1 MFIGILLILVLIFL
15 RSKDDLQKFQQ
26 NSYRIKR
33 YSKWLMS
40 KHNSF
45 LRPHEWL
52 YVLGAILLLYTNAF
66 YFKILGL
73 LLILLDY
80 YFFWLIKTA
89 TKTKLKLNM
98 TARVKRMMFTNG
110 LLLSLLF
117 AIWFYASDSAKT
129 LVSTLIAVLYLGS
142 FLLTMISNL
151 INMPIETQINNYFFA
166 DAQKIMAKNPNLTVI
181 GITGSYGKTSTKN
194 VLYQM
199 LSKDFNVL
207 MTPESFNTKMGLT
220 RTIRTYLKPT
230 HQILIAEM
238 GAKEIGDIKELCDFV
253 HPKMGII
260 TSIGPQHL
268 ETFKTLENVI
278 ATKGEL
284 FECLLPNGTA
294 FVNVDD
300 ENILKL
306 PKREDLKYVHF
317 STNTDYKALIPLP
330 DYAIEDVHLSGK
342 GSSFTLVHIPSKKK
356 VRLNTKLLGRH
367 NLANIV
373 SGVAVAL
380 ELGVSMERLNTLIVD
395 INPIEHRLSYRRVND
410 TYTLLDDAFN
420 ANPIGSKMALEV
432 LDRFE
437 GNSKIII
444 TPGMVELGSASFT
457 LNKQLGEQISR
468 VCDFTILVGKK
479 QTEPIQEGLKENHY
493 PSSKLYI
500 ASDLSDAFRKRDEII
515 AKDDVVLIEND
526 LPDTFNEI

>member
-1 MFIGILLILVLIFL
+1 MFIGILLIIILIYL
-15 RSKDDLQKFQQ
+15 RSIDDLQKFQQ

-33 YSKWLMS
+33 YSKWLHS
-40 KHNSF
+40 KNNAF
-45 LRPHEWL
+45 FKPHEWL
-52 YVLGAILLLYTNAF
+52 FVIGAFLIIYPDAFLIKLLGS
-66 YFKILGL
+66 

-89 TKTKLKLNM
+89 TKTKLKLNI
-98 TARVKRMMFTNG
+98 TSRVKRLMFTNG
-110 LLLSLLF
+110 LVLALLF
-117 AIWFYASDSAKT
+117 FAWLQSSNTINLILA
-129 LVSTLIAVLYLGS
+129 VLIAFLYLGS
-142 FLLTMISNL
+142 FLITMLSNI
-151 INMPIETQINNYFFA
+151 INMPIEAQINQYYYK

-238 GAKEIGDIKELCDFV
+238 GAKEVGDIKELCDFV
-253 HPKMGII
+253 HPTMGII

-278 ATKGEL
+278 STKGEL
-284 FECLLPNGTA
+284 FKCLPPGGTA
-294 FVNVDD
+294 FINLDD

-306 PKREDLKYVHF
+306 PKRGDLNYIHFTANSTFDHLKVSADYV
-317 STNTDYKALIPLP
+317 
-330 DYAIEDVHLSGK
+330 IEDIHLSGK
-342 GSSFTLVHIPSKKK
+342 GSSFTLAHTPSKKK

-367 NLANIV
+367 NLSNII

-380 ELGVSMERLNTLIVD
+380 ELGVPMDRLNTLILD
-395 INPIEHRLSYRRVND
+395 IKPVEHRLSYRRVND

-420 ANPIGSKMALEV
+420 SNPIGSKMALEV

-437 GNSKIII
+437 GQSKIII
-444 TPGMVELGSASFT
+444 TPGMIELGSESYH
-457 LNKQLGEQISR
+457 LNKQFGEHISR
-468 VCDFTILVGKK
+468 VCDFVILVGRK
-479 QTEPIQEGLKENHY
+479 QTEPIQDGLSACNY
-493 PSSKLYI
+493 P
-500 ASDLSDAFRKRDEII
+500 ASQIYVASNLSDALRKLDEII
-515 AKDDVVLIEND
+515 SKDDVVLIEND

>member
-1 MFIGILLILVLIFL
+1 MFIGILLILTIIFL

-33 YSKWLMS
+33 YSKWLLS
-40 KHNSF
+40 KNNSF
-45 LRPHEWL
+45 FKPHEWL
-52 YVLGAILLLYTNAF
+52 YVLGAILFIFTDAL

-73 LLILLDY
+73 FLILLDY
-80 YFFWLIKTA
+80 YFFWLIKSA
-89 TKTKLKLNM
+89 TKSKLKLNV
-98 TARVKRMMFTNG
+98 TPRVKRIRFTNG
-110 LLLSLLF
+110 LILMLLF
-117 AIWFYASDSAKT
+117 AGWFYASDFAKI
-129 LVSTLIAVLYLGS
+129 LIEAFIAGLYLGS
-142 FLLTMISNL
+142 FLLTMVSNL
-151 INMPIETQINNYFFA
+151 INMPLEIQINNYYYT
-166 DAQKIMAKNPNLTVI
+166 DAQKILAKNPNLTVI

-194 VLYQM
+194 VLYQI

-278 ATKGEL
+278 STKGEL
-284 FECLLPNGTA
+284 FKYLLPNGTA
-294 FVNVDD
+294 FLNVDD

-306 PKREDLKYVHF
+306 PLREDLKYVHF
-317 STNTDYKALIPLP
+317 STNTNYKALMPLP

-380 ELGVSMERLNTLIVD
+380 ELGVSMERLNTLIID
-395 INPIEHRLSYRRVND
+395 IKPIEHRLSYRRIND

-420 ANPIGSKMALEV
+420 SNPVGSKMALEV

-444 TPGMVELGSASFT
+444 TPGMVELGSASFS
-457 LNKQLGEQISR
+457 LNKKLGEQISK
-468 VCDFTILVGKK
+468 VCNFAILVGKK
-479 QTEPIQEGLKENHY
+479 QTKPIQEGLIENQY

-500 ASDLSDAFRKRDEII
+500 ASDLSDALRKLDEIVS
-515 AKDDVVLIEND
+515 KDDVVLIEND

>member
-33 YSKWLMS
+33 YSKWLTG
-40 KHNSF
+40 KNNTF
-45 LRPHEWL
+45 FKPHEWL
-52 YVLGAILLLYTNAF
+52 YVLGAILFIFTPVVYL
-66 YFKILGL
+66 KVLGL
-73 LLILLDY
+73 FLILLDY
-80 YFFWLIKTA
+80 YFFWLIKSA
-89 TKTKLKLNM
+89 TKSKLKLNV
-98 TARVKRMMFTNG
+98 TARVKRMMFTNA
-110 LLLSLLF
+110 LILIFLF
-117 AIWFYASDSAKT
+117 LGWYYAADASKT
-129 LVSTLIAVLYLGS
+129 ILELLIAGLYLGS
-142 FLLTMISNL
+142 FLLTMMSNL
-151 INMPIETQINNYFFA
+151 INMPLETQINDYYYK

-194 VLYQM
+194 VLYQI

-253 HPKMGII
+253 HPKIGII

-268 ETFKTLENVI
+268 ETFKTIENVI
-278 ATKGEL
+278 STKGEL
-284 FECLLPNGTA
+284 FKHLLPNGTA

-300 ENILKL
+300 DHILKL
-306 PKREDLKYVHF
+306 PHREDLNYIHF
-317 STNTDYKALIPLP
+317 STNTNYADMMPLP

-342 GSSFTLVHIPSKKK
+342 GSSFTLVHVPSKKK

-380 ELGVSMERLNTLIVD
+380 ELGVSMERLNTLIID
-395 INPIEHRLSYRRVND
+395 IKPVEHRLSYRCIND

-420 ANPIGSKMALEV
+420 SNPIGSKMALEV
-432 LDRFE
+432 LERFE

-444 TPGMVELGSASFT
+444 TPGMIELGSESFA
-457 LNKQLGEQISR
+457 LNKKFGEQIAK

-479 QTEPIQEGLKENHY
+479 QTEPIQEGLIESQY

-500 ASDLSDAFRKRDEII
+500 ASDLSDALRKLDEIVS
-515 AKDDVVLIEND
+515 KDDVVLIEND